1 MLYSNTLTKQ
11 ETKYCVLQWLWIE
24 FAYLFISS
32 LSVKKKK
39 ISYSQCYTTKIL
51 NQFQQQQEQAIA
63 LRKPIGCIFLKCD
76 QFSWATGDE
85 CTAGWWNASWM

>member
-1 MLYSNTLTKQ
+1 MIVN
-11 ETKYCVLQWLWIE
+11 WICIFVYFVTFCE
-24 FAYLFISS
+24 
-32 LSVKKKK
+32 KKK